1 MIFALANKFIKR
13 DKRANLLIDK
23 ILACLPRLNE
33 NHQMMCLVH
42 KNQVKI
48 LSCLLILHSDS
59 LKERTRDKLKCKTH
73 SLRLEI
79 SAGNATGRFTISP
92 VHFHSPTPPLMQVP
106 SQMRAAAIRF
116 GEEPHSKSRFTH
128 IELEN
133 GSQAIYFSH
142 IKSSFFS
149 RRAALCKKKNQL
161 IFEIICQARVY
172 KVKTF
177 LRCSF
182 AITN

>member
-1 MIFALANKFIKR
+1 MPLMIFALANKFIKR

-33 NHQMMCLVH
+33 NHQMMFLVH
-42 KNQVKI
+42 KNQVNI
-48 LSCLLILHSDS
+48 LSCLLILYSDS

-116 GEEPHSKSRFTH
+116 GEEPHSKGRFTH
-128 IELEN
+128 IELVHKQFIFLT
-133 GSQAIYFSH
+133 SKVHFSADERH
-142 IKSSFFS
+142 
-149 RRAALCKKKNQL
+149 
-161 IFEIICQARVY
+161 Y
-172 KVKTF
+172 VKRQT
-177 LRCSF
+177 S
-182 AITN
+182 